1 MPPFESFQRAP
12 WFLAAWARRHVGQVV
27 ERGSTGRELEL
38 YRAGEVGRRGATRG
52 APRAGPEATAVGRA
66 GVARQ
71 GLGIGG
77 LLLIAVVSFGIVL
90 AGATVL
96 SVLRGGPMTRAG
108 PADRQGARTPEARAG
123 PGSSGAALDGEGSAR
138 TPDPRSGRPT
148 GAAGGPGPGGNG
160 GVGSQPPAGGGA
172 EGHAAVSAAARARA
186 ELPGRLS
193 EILRIREVA
202 LARRDAG
209 LLATIYTADC
219 ACLRSGRQAIAR
231 LRADHAVWRGR
242 SVSARLEELS
252 RVDDA
257 LWIALAVL
265 RRSAFRIEAED
276 GTLIS
281 AEPAARQRYRFA
293 LARSPAGTWLLGH
306 ASLVEE
312 LPP

>member
-1 MPPFESFQRAP
+1 MPPFKPFQPAP
-12 WFLAAWARRHVGQVV
+12 GGARRGF
-27 ERGSTGRELEL
+27 
-38 YRAGEVGRRGATRG
+38 
-52 APRAGPEATAVGRA
+52 
-66 GVARQ
+66 GV
-71 GLGIGG
+71 GG
-77 LLLIAVVSFGIVL
+77 LLLAAVVSFGIVL
-90 AGATVL
+90 ASATVL
-96 SVLRGGPMTRAG
+96 SVVRGGPMTRAG
-108 PADRQGARTPEARAG
+108 PAGRQGDRTPHAQAG
-123 PGSSGAALDGEGSAR
+123 PGPGGTAVGGEGSAR

-148 GAAGGPGPGGNG
+148 GAAGGPRPGGRGVAGPG
-160 GVGSQPPAGGGA
+160 PPAGGGA
-172 EGHAAVSAAARARA
+172 SGDLAGAPAARARA

-202 LARRDAG
+202 FARRDAG

-242 SVSARLEELS
+242 SVSLQLEELS

-265 RRSAFRIEAED
+265 RRSAFRIEGED

-281 AEPAARQRYRFA
+281 AEPAVRQRYRFA

>member
-1 MPPFESFQRAP
+1 MPPFESFQHAP
-12 WFLAAWARRHVGQVV
+12 RVARRGI
-27 ERGSTGRELEL
+27 
-38 YRAGEVGRRGATRG
+38 
-52 APRAGPEATAVGRA
+52 
-66 GVARQ
+66 GV
-71 GLGIGG
+71 GG

-90 AGATVL
+90 GGATVL
-96 SVLRGGPMTRAG
+96 SVVRGGPMTRAA
-108 PADRQGARTPEARAG
+108 PAGRQGDRTPEARAG
-123 PGSSGAALDGEGSAR
+123 PGGNGGAGSQ
-138 TPDPRSGRPT
+138 P
-148 GAAGGPGPGGNG
+148 AAGGG
-160 GVGSQPPAGGGA
+160 
-172 EGHAAVSAAARARA
+172 EEDDDAVSPAARARA

-202 LARRDAG
+202 FARRDAG

-242 SVSARLEELS
+242 SISVRVEELS

-265 RRSAFRIEAED
+265 RRSAFRIEGED

>member
-1 MPPFESFQRAP
+1 MPPFESFQ
-12 WFLAAWARRHVGQVV
+12 H
-27 ERGSTGRELEL
+27 
-38 YRAGEVGRRGATRG
+38 
-52 APRAGPEATAVGRA
+52 APRA
-66 GVARQ
+66 ARR

-90 AGATVL
+90 GGATVL

-108 PADRQGARTPEARAG
+108 PAGRQGDRTPEARAG
-123 PGSSGAALDGEGSAR
+123 PGSRGTAIGGEGSAR

-160 GVGSQPPAGGGA
+160 GAGSQPAAGGGA
-172 EGHAAVSAAARARA
+172 EDDAAVSPAARARA

-202 LARRDAG
+202 FARRDAG
-209 LLATIYTADC
+209 LLATIYTANC

-242 SVSARLEELS
+242 SISVRVEELS

-265 RRSAFRIEAED
+265 RRSAFRIEGED

-281 AEPAARQRYRFA
+281 AEPVARQRYRFA
-293 LARSPAGTWLLGH
+293 LTRSPAGTWLLGH

>member
-1 MPPFESFQRAP
+1 MPPFESFQHAP
-12 WFLAAWARRHVGQVV
+12 RVARRGI
-27 ERGSTGRELEL
+27 
-38 YRAGEVGRRGATRG
+38 
-52 APRAGPEATAVGRA
+52 
-66 GVARQ
+66 
-71 GLGIGG
+71 GIGG

-90 AGATVL
+90 GGATVL

-108 PADRQGARTPEARAG
+108 PAGRQGDRAAEARAG
-123 PGSSGAALDGEGSAR
+123 PGS
-138 TPDPRSGRPT
+138 
-148 GAAGGPGPGGNG
+148 
-160 GVGSQPPAGGGA
+160 QPAAGGGA
-172 EGHAAVSAAARARA
+172 EDDAAVSPAARARA

-202 LARRDAG
+202 FARRDAG

-231 LRADHAVWRGR
+231 LQGDHAVWRGR
-242 SVSARLEELS
+242 SISVRVEELS

>member
-1 MPPFESFQRAP
+1 MPPFKSFQP
-12 WFLAAWARRHVGQVV
+12 
-27 ERGSTGRELEL
+27 
-38 YRAGEVGRRGATRG
+38 
-52 APRAGPEATAVGRA
+52 APRA
-66 GVARQ
+66 ARR

-90 AGATVL
+90 GGATVL
-96 SVLRGGPMTRAG
+96 SVLRGGPMTRAA
-108 PADRQGARTPEARAG
+108 PAGRQGDRTPEARAG
-123 PGSSGAALDGEGSAR
+123 PGSRGTAIGGEGS
-138 TPDPRSGRPT
+138 
-148 GAAGGPGPGGNG
+148 
-160 GVGSQPPAGGGA
+160 
-172 EGHAAVSAAARARA
+172 AARARA

-202 LARRDAG
+202 FARRDAG

-242 SVSARLEELS
+242 SISVRVEELS

-265 RRSAFRIEAED
+265 RRSAFRIEGED

-281 AEPAARQRYRFA
+281 AEPAARQRHRFA

>member
-1 MPPFESFQRAP
+1 MPPFKPFQHAP
-12 WFLAAWARRHVGQVV
+12 RLLAAWARRRVGQVV
-27 ERGSTGRELEL
+27 ERGPTGRELEL
-38 YRAGEVGRRGATRG
+38 YRGGEVGRGG
-52 APRAGPEATAVGRA
+52 APGGASRVGPEATAVGRA
-66 GVARQ
+66 GLARR

-90 AGATVL
+90 GGATVL
-96 SVLRGGPMTRAG
+96 SVVWGGPMTRAG
-108 PADRQGARTPEARAG
+108 PAGRQGDQTPEVRAG
-123 PGSSGAALDGEGSAR
+123 PSPSGTALGGKGSAR
-138 TPDPRSGRPT
+138 TPGPRSGRPT
-148 GAAGGPGPGGNG
+148 GAAGSLGPSER
-160 GVGSQPPAGGGA
+160 GVAGSGPPAGGGA
-172 EGHAAVSAAARARA
+172 GGDLAESLAAHARA

-202 LARRDAG
+202 FARRDAG

-219 ACLRSGRQAIAR
+219 ACLRSGRQVIAR

-242 SVSARLEELS
+242 SISVQVEELS
-252 RVDDA
+252 RLDDA

-281 AEPAARQRYRFA
+281 VELAARQRYRFA